1 MGSICCYQVEEQHSG
16 KGQDKKRE
24 PTSAMID
31 NEEILSFDRKLTAA
45 QREASQARI
54 LSFSAYK
61 GFKQIDN
68 CASKYK
74 MTKQLGQG
82 AFGTVW
88 AAVHKQASAP
98 CAVKIVSKHKLKEM
112 EVYQE
117 LMMNELTVL
126 EETVHPNI
134 TKVFELFEDSK
145 NFYIICELISGG
157 NMLEKMIEMES
168 ISEAQTSKIIK

>member
-1 MGSICCYQVEEQHSG
+1 MGSICCPVEEAHNDS
-16 KGQDKKRE
+16 KVKIKRE
-24 PTSAMID
+24 PKTSMID
-31 NEEILSFDRKLTAA
+31 DEEILSFDRKLTAS
-45 QREASQARI
+45 QREASQQRI
-54 LSFSAYK
+54 LSFAAYK
-61 GFKQIDN
+61 GFKQLDN
-68 CASKYK
+68 YTNNYK

-88 AAVHKQASAP
+88 AAVHKQARAP
-98 CAVKIVSKHKLKEM
+98 CAVKIVSKRKLKEM

-145 NFYIICELISGG
+145 NFYIICELIRGG
-157 NMLEKMIEMES
+157 NMLEKMIEMET
-168 ISEAQTSKIIK
+168 ISEVQTSKIIK